1 MLQSNLFLII
11 FLPTPF
17 KTLKDLILLFLQQ
30 LLFLFLFIYFINQV
44 ITYHSTL
51 NPISIDYKNF
61 IVKPFNITSFLIIVN
76 FLFSFFNSLV
86 NEQYSIP
93 FMDLIT
99 VKYID
104 KVNQVILLS
113 FMGVFIIMYFNVKF
127 IIDLKL
133 DYQLIL
139 INFILTFFPSIIFL
153 SQLFF
158 DFHNELNIQ

>member
-17 KTLKDLILLFLQQ
+17 KILKDLILLFLQQ